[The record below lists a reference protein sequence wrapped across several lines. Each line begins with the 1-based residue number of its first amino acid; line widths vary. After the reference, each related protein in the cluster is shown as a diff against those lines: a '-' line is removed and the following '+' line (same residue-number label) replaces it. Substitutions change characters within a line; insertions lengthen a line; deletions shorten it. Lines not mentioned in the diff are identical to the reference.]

1 MVVKKIEKPCFLSY
15 VKTRSFHI
23 FLISTNSE
31 KTELSSQLF
40 CNHCLG
46 KYKQVQKVRKKEQT
60 LFELELLE
68 VLLFKEEIFLQ
79 YLLLQNQKIRIIK
92 QRRRNGIL
100 FLNDLPYSVYL
111 NY

>member
-1 MVVKKIEKPCFLSY
+1 MVVKKIGKPCFLSY

-79 YLLLQNQKIRIIK
+79 YLLSQNQKIRIIK